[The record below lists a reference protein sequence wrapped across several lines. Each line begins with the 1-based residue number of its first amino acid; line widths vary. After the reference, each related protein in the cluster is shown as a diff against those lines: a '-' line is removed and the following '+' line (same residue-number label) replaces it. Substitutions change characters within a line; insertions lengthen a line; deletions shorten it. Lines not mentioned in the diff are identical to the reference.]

1 MAICKFC
8 GGSGDLTR
16 SACSRCP
23 DRNLLEAASDDEAK
37 VEGFRHKQHQEEMDR
52 RMAEE
57 LHALQ
62 VEEAQLSQHLLL
74 QELEAEEMILQGLLN
89 EQRALQLAE
98 KYAAKA
104 AKQASVKPAPATE
117 ALEDV
122 PMESAN
128 PTFLQ
133 QPSEQPP
140 QPSPKASPAAASPLP
155 ALPYGP
161 TACIRATCNHAVA
174 GRVLYV

>member
-1 MAICKFC
+1 MLRIR
-8 GGSGDLTR
+8 L
-16 SACSRCP
+16 
-23 DRNLLEAASDDEAK
+23 K
-37 VEGFRHKQHQEEMDR
+37 VFDTSSMDR

-74 QELEAEEMILQGLLN
+74 QQLEAEEMILQGLLN

-104 AKQASVKPAPATE
+104 AKQEASVKPAPAKK

-122 PMESAN
+122 PKECTN
-128 PTFLQ
+128 PTSLQ

-140 QPSPKASPAAASPLP
+140 QPSPEASPAAATMP

-161 TACIRATCNHAVA
+161 TACISATCNHAVVGHVA
-174 GRVLYV
+174 